1 MLAGNDAVAASPLT
15 TARAPFSK
23 RDWHVNDV
31 RELTMKKLGKR
42 PCWLQIQSALAL
54 YSGKDVITCAATGF
68 GKTLTFWIPLLMAM
82 EEGYD
87 KLSIV
92 VTPLNLLG
100 KQNVEI
106 LNKAKLSAVAVD
118 GTSMSTKIIQEIGD
132 GKYKVVVINPELLIG
147 NEAVGR
153 LWTVKKFRSKILNFI
168 FDEAHCISQWA
179 SFRKQY
185 QYVGNLRY
193 IIDEDIPFYAVSA
206 TLPHTIL
213 EEISNTLRLQDR
225 NTVYLL
231 RSNDRPDIRLMA
243 RPLKYPAKSFKDLD
257 FLIPRTCL
265 ETYDSST
272 SGMSPFPKFVVFFDN
287 MKEAESAAKHL
298 RGLLHDSLKKK
309 IVWFHSVMTQEFR
322 EDNTDAFRMSDVWG
336 LCATDAFG
344 MGMDLPDIEIIVQW
358 KATCTLCSMWQRF
371 GRGAR
376 GEGVIATA
384 ILLFDKKDVHE
395 EQEQSP
401 MPPVRES
408 GLTLK
413 RKACE
418 DLQSAPKRP
427 ALATKSL
434 NKDKHTDSKSSSSV
448 GSSSGDGGQVET
460 SCTVDEC
467 RRQFERCDSTAN
479 VLKGVKARGKRPQ
492 IVVGGAMDSFINP
505 PTVLNCRRMVVN
517 VYFGNDK
524 TCK

>member
-100 KQNVEI
+100 KQNSVYPH
-106 LNKAKLSAVAVD
+106 LLS
-118 GTSMSTKIIQEIGD
+118 QEIGD

-231 RSNDRPDIRLMA
+231 RSNDRPDRA
-243 RPLKYPAKSFKDLD
+243 
-257 FLIPRTCL
+257 
-265 ETYDSST
+265 
-272 SGMSPFPKFVVFFDN
+272 
-287 MKEAESAAKHL
+287 
-298 RGLLHDSLKKK
+298 
-309 IVWFHSVMTQEFR
+309 Q
-322 EDNTDAFRMSDVWG
+322 
-336 LCATDAFG
+336 
-344 MGMDLPDIEIIVQW
+344 
-358 KATCTLCSMWQRF
+358 
-371 GRGAR
+371 
-376 GEGVIATA
+376 
-384 ILLFDKKDVHE
+384 
-395 EQEQSP
+395 
-401 MPPVRES
+401 
-408 GLTLK
+408 
-413 RKACE
+413 
-418 DLQSAPKRP
+418 
-427 ALATKSL
+427 
-434 NKDKHTDSKSSSSV
+434 
-448 GSSSGDGGQVET
+448 QVDR
-460 SCTVDEC
+460 S
-467 RRQFERCDSTAN
+467 
-479 VLKGVKARGKRPQ
+479 VKASREG
-492 IVVGGAMDSFINP
+492 
-505 PTVLNCRRMVVN
+505 
-517 VYFGNDK
+517 
-524 TCK
+524 